1 MKWDDIASLKP
12 VVTANHPDVKIIHA
26 GISDLSMAHVDDLPL
41 KLGRRPDIHMPQVL
55 RAFFVLEAPA
65 SLSETDLTCEL
76 RNADGHPVS
85 EKWLWLWHRP

>member
-1 MKWDDIASLKP
+1 MQIDDIASLHP
-12 VVTANHPDVKIIHA
+12 VASAQHPDDKIIRA
-26 GISDLSMAHVDDLPL
+26 GISDVSTAYVDDLPL

-76 RNADGHPVS
+76 RNADGKPVS